1 SEKLYVRKV
10 GLVAFL
16 NDKKDFPIESW
27 GINDMVAG
35 KVRSALS
42 RRYDVRPLTY
52 RKSAFASL
60 ESGQSTLA
68 ERIRAEVLPQGLDAY
83 LVVVSGDA
91 QYLGSNQQLH
101 SLGIVEGFGVWFLY
115 ALYGITAVD
124 GHDWN
129 FRGHT
134 RAALPGHPKYTD
146 DIKGPYR

>member
-1 SEKLYVRKV
+1 RQAFLLLLALTLTACITAGTPPDMKTVKTVGVISAISEKLYVRKV
-10 GLVAFL
+10 GIVAFL

-68 ERIRAEVLPQGLDAY
+68 ERIRAEVTPQGLDAY

-91 QYLGSNQQLH
+91 QYLGSNQQLY
-101 SLGIVEGFGVWFLY
+101 SF
-115 ALYGITAVD
+115 
-124 GHDWN
+124 
-129 FRGHT
+129 
-134 RAALPGHPKYTD
+134 
-146 DIKGPYR
+146 